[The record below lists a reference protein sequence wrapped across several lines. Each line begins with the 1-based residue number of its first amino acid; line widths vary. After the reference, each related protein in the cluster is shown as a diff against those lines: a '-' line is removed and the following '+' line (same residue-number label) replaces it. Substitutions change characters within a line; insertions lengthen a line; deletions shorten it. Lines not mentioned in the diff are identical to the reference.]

1 MAISEK
7 TLVLKNTG
15 TGNVT
20 LRSMT
25 FNDPE
30 KVGHIADLSPLGGS
44 ATERSNAVLAYNL
57 VAGATKTFK
66 VDYVDAGAG
75 NGTYAGTIQIGGSN
89 GAITTINTI
98 VIIGSGINTTPP
110 PMTTTTTVA
119 PTTTTT
125 LAPTT
130 TTTTAAPTTT
140 TTTAAPTTTTTTT
153 RVPTTTTTAVP
164 PIYTLVRN
172 KDTMVNG
179 ETVTFTFTTNQSGNF
194 NYSVTEVTR
203 LEISN
208 APLTG
213 TISNNSTL
221 TYTLNINPTTGFKNA
236 DGSARARQMV
246 IYIDSI
252 TPTVGLVYGVSII
265 GIPIYAA

>member
-7 TLVLKNTG
+7 TFVLKNTG
-15 TGNVT
+15 TGNIT

-30 KVGHIADLSPLGGS
+30 NVRHVADLSPLGGS

-75 NGTYAGTIQIGGSN
+75 DGTYAGTIEIGGSN

-98 VIIGSGINTTPP
+98 VIIGTGIKTTPP
-110 PMTTTTTVA
+110 PITTTTTSA

-125 LAPTT
+125 RAPTSTT
-130 TTTTAAPTTT
+130 TTTLPPGVTTTTQAPTST
-140 TTTAAPTTTTTTT
+140 TTTALPPTYSIT
-153 RVPTTTTTAVP
+153 
-164 PIYTLVRN
+164 RN
-172 KDTMVNG
+172 KTSIVNG
-179 ETVTFTFTTNQSGNF
+179 DTITFTFTTNQSGSF
-194 NYSVTEVTR
+194 NYSVDEVTR
-203 LEISN
+203 QEIGN

-221 TYTLNINPTTGFKNA
+221 NYTLSINPTTGFKNA

-252 TPTVGLVYGVSII
+252 TPTVGFVYGVSMIS
-265 GIPIYAA
+265 IPISAA

>member
-15 TGNVT
+15 TGNIT
-20 LRSMT
+20 LRSIT

-30 KVGHIADLSPLGGS
+30 NVRHVADLSPLGGS
-44 ATERSNAVLAYNL
+44 ATEGSNAVLAYNL

-75 NGTYAGTIQIGGSN
+75 DGTYTGTIAIGGSN

-98 VIIGSGINTTPP
+98 VIIGTGIKTTPP
-110 PMTTTTTVA
+110 PTTTTTTAVPTTTTTRA
-119 PTTTTT
+119 PITTTTTSGPTTTTT
-125 LAPTT
+125 LAPGVTTTTQATT
-130 TTTTAAPTTT
+130 TTTTSGPATYSIT
-140 TTTAAPTTTTTTT
+140 
-153 RVPTTTTTAVP
+153 
-164 PIYTLVRN
+164 RN
-172 KDTMVNG
+172 KSSMING
-179 ETVTFTFTTNQSGNF
+179 ETVTFTFTTNQSGSF
-194 NYSVTEVTR
+194 NYSIDEVTR
-203 LEISN
+203 QEIGN

-221 TYTLNINPTTGFKNA
+221 TYTLNINPTTGFSNA

-252 TPTVGLVYGVSII
+252 TSTVGFVYGVSIMSI
-265 GIPIYAA
+265 SISAA

>member
-1 MAISEK
+1 MGISEK

-15 TGNVT
+15 TGNIT

-30 KVGHIADLSPLGGS
+30 KVGHIADLSPLGGN
-44 ATERSNAVLAYNL
+44 AAERSNAVLAYNL

-75 NGTYAGTIQIGGSN
+75 NGTYAGTIEIGGSN

-98 VIIGSGINTTPP
+98 VIIGTGTNTTPP
-110 PMTTTTTVA
+110 PTTTTTVA

-125 LAPTT
+125 MAPTT
-130 TTTTAAPTTT
+130 TTTTVAPTTTTTVAPTTT
-140 TTTAAPTTTTTTT
+140 TTT
-153 RVPTTTTTAVP
+153 RGPTTTTTAAP
-164 PIYTLVRN
+164 PTYSITRS
-172 KDTMVNG
+172 KDSMVNG

-203 LEISN
+203 QEIGN

-236 DGSARARQMV
+236 DGSARARQLV
-246 IYIDSI
+246 LYLDDLTS
-252 TPTVGLVYGVSII
+252 TVGYVYGVSVI